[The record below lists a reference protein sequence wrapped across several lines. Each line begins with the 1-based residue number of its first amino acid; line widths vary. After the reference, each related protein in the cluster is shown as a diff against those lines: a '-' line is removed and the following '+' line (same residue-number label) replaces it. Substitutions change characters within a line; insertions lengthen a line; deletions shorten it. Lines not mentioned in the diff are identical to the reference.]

1 VAKKNSQTQPDY
13 FNHQLKESLMYMSG
27 VGSLICLG
35 AGFPTPTY
43 AAMTSTLSLSG
54 VAGYYTVWNIKPGR
68 CLCYKTFSLSIKY
81 CSNKLECF

>member
-1 VAKKNSQTQPDY
+1 LFSLTGKGIINTPHHPPSY

-35 AGFPTPTY
+35 AGFPNPTY

-54 VAGYYTVWNIKPGR
+54 VAGYYAVWNIRPGDHLR
-68 CLCYKTFSLSIKY
+68 H
-81 CSNKLECF
+81 